1 MSAVRLAWVLAI
13 LPGLAMAEAY
23 PFVGNWNCQG
33 QVFGFTEATYD
44 AGTGPQEISKIEAEG
59 TGFVLTIPGER
70 YVVVSEFD
78 GNAMIW
84 LDWTTGERRECTRA
98 E

>member
-1 MSAVRLAWVLAI
+1 MTPLRIACLLTLAPLGA
-13 LPGLAMAEAY
+13 AAEGY
-23 PFVGNWNCQG
+23 PFEGNWNCQG
-33 QVFGFTEATYD
+33 QVFGFTAATYD
-44 AGTGPQEISKIEAEG
+44 NGTGPQEISKIEAEG

-78 GNAMIW
+78 GDAMIW
-84 LDWTTGERRECTRA
+84 LDWTSGERRECTRA